1 MAIPTSGIGVDAYLT
16 LDTDPTHALTLSLS
30 GTNTHQLVPVLKDGA
45 NTTQSATQ
53 SVTYISR
60 NPSVATV
67 SAGGLITGV
76 KRGGV
81 LIEAAYPFA
90 NNTIGNGPDGLPV
103 VKICNEVNV
112 TVGV

>member
-1 MAIPTSGIGVDAYLT
+1 MATPTNGIGVDAYLT
-16 LDTDPTHALTLSLS
+16 LDTDPTHTLSLSLS
-30 GTNTHQLVPVLKDGA
+30 GTNTHQLVPALKDGA
-45 NTTQSATQ
+45 GTTQSATQ
-53 SVTYISR
+53 SVTYVSR

-90 NNTIGNGPDGLPV
+90 NTIGNGPDGVPV

-112 TVGV
+112 TVGA